1 MIYRKEYQYLLT
13 IIMGKTCSGKNAVVK
28 ELVSRGW
35 SQIITYTSRPK
46 RRGEKNGR
54 EYFYISN
61 DDFANKINSGYF
73 AEWKSYNVNG
83 KTWYYGSPSEE
94 IIEASLDDKN
104 NVIILTPQ
112 GVEDTLA
119 FLSKY
124 ISDYQINIIYLYAN
138 RSTILNRLQ
147 KRKDKND
154 SIERRMRADDID
166 FKNATSLANKII
178 YNNDSDSVA
187 EVADKIIKSAERKF

>member
-1 MIYRKEYQYLLT
+1 MLT

-28 ELVSRGW
+28 ELVGRGW

-54 EYFYISN
+54 EYFYVSEE
-61 DDFANKINSGYF
+61 DFASKINSGYF

-104 NVIILTPQ
+104 HVIILTPQ

-147 KRKDKND
+147 KRKDRND

-178 YNNDSDSVA
+178 YNNDSDSIVD
-187 EVADKIIKSAERKF
+187 VADKIIKSAERKS

>member
-1 MIYRKEYQYLLT
+1 MIT

-54 EYFYISN
+54 EYFYISEE
-61 DDFANKINSGYF
+61 DFANKIKSGYF
-73 AEWKSYNVNG
+73 AEWKSYYVNG

-104 NVIILTPQ
+104 HVIILTPQ

-138 RSTILNRLQ
+138 RSTILKRLQ

-178 YNNDSDSVA
+178 YNNDSDSIID
-187 EVADKIIKSAERKF
+187 VADKIIKSAERKF

>member
-1 MIYRKEYQYLLT
+1 MLT
-13 IIMGKTCSGKNAVVK
+13 IIMGKTCSGKNAIVK
-28 ELVSRGW
+28 ELVNRGW

-54 EYFYISN
+54 EYFYIS
-61 DDFANKINSGYF
+61 DEDFANKINSGYF

-104 NVIILTPQ
+104 HVIILTPQ

-138 RSTILNRLQ
+138 RSTILRRLQ

-178 YNNDSDSVA
+178 YNNDSDSIA
-187 EVADKIIKSAERKF
+187 DVADKIIKSAERKS

>member
-1 MIYRKEYQYLLT
+1 MLT
-13 IIMGKTCSGKNAVVK
+13 IIMGKTCSGKNAVVS
-28 ELVSRGW
+28 ELIKRGW
-35 SQIITYTSRPK
+35 SQIVTYTSRPK

-54 EYFYISN
+54 EYFYISEE
-61 DDFANKINSGYF
+61 DFASKINSGYF
-73 AEWKSYNVNG
+73 AEWKSYDVNG
-83 KTWYYGSPSEE
+83 KTWHYGSPSEE

-104 NVIILTPQ
+104 HVIILTPQ
-112 GVEDTLA
+112 GVEDTLS

-124 ISDYQINIIYLYAN
+124 ISDYQINTIYLYAN

-154 SIERRMRADDID
+154 SIERRMRTDDID

-178 YNNDSDSVA
+178 YNNDSDSIA
-187 EVADKIIKSAERKF
+187 DVADKIIKSAERKF

>member
-1 MIYRKEYQYLLT
+1 
-13 IIMGKTCSGKNAVVK
+13 MGKTCSGKNAVVT
-28 ELVSRGW
+28 ELVNRGW
-35 SQIITYTSRPK
+35 SQIVTYTSRPK

-54 EYFYISN
+54 EYFYIS
-61 DDFANKINSGYF
+61 DEDFANKIHSGYF

-104 NVIILTPQ
+104 HVIILTPQ
-112 GVEDTLA
+112 GVEDTLL

-178 YNNDSDSVA
+178 YNNNSDSIT
-187 EVADKIIKSAERKF
+187 EVVDKIIESAERKS

>member
-1 MIYRKEYQYLLT
+1 MLT

-54 EYFYISN
+54 EYFYISEE
-61 DDFANKINSGYF
+61 DFTNKIKSGYF
-73 AEWKSYNVNG
+73 AEWKSYCVNG
-83 KTWYYGSPSEE
+83 KIWYYGSPSEE

-104 NVIILTPQ
+104 HVIILTPQ
-112 GVEDTLA
+112 GVEDTLS

-154 SIERRMRADDID
+154 SIERRMRTDDID

-178 YNNDSDSVA
+178 YNNDSDSIA
-187 EVADKIIKSAERKF
+187 DVADKIIKSAEHKS

>member
-1 MIYRKEYQYLLT
+1 MLT
-13 IIMGKTCSGKNAVVK
+13 IIMGKTCSGKNAAIK
-28 ELVSRGW
+28 ELVNRGW

-54 EYFYISN
+54 EYFYISEE
-61 DDFANKINSGYF
+61 DFASKINNGYF
-73 AEWKSYNVNG
+73 AEWKSYYVNG

-104 NVIILTPQ
+104 HVIILTPQ
-112 GVEDTLA
+112 GVEDTLS

-154 SIERRMRADDID
+154 SITRRMRADDID
-166 FKNATSLANKII
+166 FMNAVSLANKIV
-178 YNNDSDSVA
+178 YNNDSDSIA
-187 EVADKIIKSAERKF
+187 DVADKIIKSAERKS

>member
-1 MIYRKEYQYLLT
+1 MLT

-28 ELVSRGW
+28 ELVNRGW

-54 EYFYISN
+54 EYFYISEE
-61 DDFANKINSGYF
+61 DFASKINSGYF
-73 AEWKSYNVNG
+73 AEWKSYDVNG

-104 NVIILTPQ
+104 HVIILTPQ
-112 GVEDTLA
+112 GVEDTLS

-154 SIERRMRADDID
+154 SIERRMRTDDID

-178 YNNDSDSVA
+178 YNNDSDSITD
-187 EVADKIIKSAERKF
+187 VADKIIKSAEHKS

>member
-1 MIYRKEYQYLLT
+1 MLT

-54 EYFYISN
+54 EYFYISEE
-61 DDFANKINSGYF
+61 DFANKINNGYF
-73 AEWKSYNVNG
+73 AEWKSYYVNG

-104 NVIILTPQ
+104 HVIILTPQ
-112 GVEDTLA
+112 GVEDTLS

-154 SIERRMRADDID
+154 SITRRMRADDID
-166 FKNATSLANKII
+166 FMNAVSLANKIV
-178 YNNDSDSVA
+178 YNNDSDSIA
-187 EVADKIIKSAERKF
+187 DVADKIIKSAERKS

>member
-1 MIYRKEYQYLLT
+1 MLT

-54 EYFYISN
+54 EYFYISEE
-61 DDFANKINSGYF
+61 DFASKIKSGYF
-73 AEWKSYNVNG
+73 AEWKSYYVNG

-104 NVIILTPQ
+104 HVIILTPQ
-112 GVEDTLA
+112 GVEDTLS

-147 KRKDKND
+147 KRKDRND

-178 YNNDSDSVA
+178 YNNDSDSIA
-187 EVADKIIKSAERKF
+187 DVADKIIKSAERKF

>member
-1 MIYRKEYQYLLT
+1 MLT

-46 RRGEKNGR
+46 RRGERNGR
-54 EYFYISN
+54 EYFYISD
-61 DDFANKINSGYF
+61 DDFASKINSGYF

-104 NVIILTPQ
+104 HVIILTPQ

-178 YNNDSDSVA
+178 YNNDSDSIA
-187 EVADKIIKSAERKF
+187 EVVDKIIESAERKF

>member
-1 MIYRKEYQYLLT
+1 MLT

-54 EYFYISN
+54 EYFYISEE
-61 DDFANKINSGYF
+61 DFASKINSGYF
-73 AEWKSYNVNG
+73 AEWKSYDVNG

-104 NVIILTPQ
+104 HVIILTPQ
-112 GVEDTLA
+112 GVEDTLS

-154 SIERRMRADDID
+154 SIERRMRTDDID

-178 YNNDSDSVA
+178 YNNDSDSITD
-187 EVADKIIKSAERKF
+187 VADKIIKSAEHKS

>member
-1 MIYRKEYQYLLT
+1 MLT

-28 ELVSRGW
+28 ELVSRGL

-54 EYFYISN
+54 EYFYISEE
-61 DDFANKINSGYF
+61 DFANKIKSGYF
-73 AEWKSYNVNG
+73 AEWKSYYVNG
-83 KTWYYGSPSEE
+83 KIWYYGSPSEE

-104 NVIILTPQ
+104 HVIILTPQ
-112 GVEDTLA
+112 GVEDTLS

-124 ISDYQINIIYLYAN
+124 ISDYQINTIYLYAN

-178 YNNDSDSVA
+178 YNNDSDSIADVA
-187 EVADKIIKSAERKF
+187 NKIIKSAEHKS

>member
-1 MIYRKEYQYLLT
+1 MLT

-54 EYFYISN
+54 EYFYISEE
-61 DDFANKINSGYF
+61 DFASKINSGYF

-104 NVIILTPQ
+104 HVIILTPH
-112 GVEDTLA
+112 GVEDALA

-147 KRKDKND
+147 KRKDRND

-178 YNNDSDSVA
+178 YNNDSDSIA
-187 EVADKIIKSAERKF
+187 DVADKIIKSAERKF

>member
-1 MIYRKEYQYLLT
+1 MLT

-54 EYFYISN
+54 EYFYISD

-154 SIERRMRADDID
+154 SIERRMRTDDID

-178 YNNDSDSVA
+178 YNHDSDSITD
-187 EVADKIIKSAERKF
+187 VADKIIKSAEHKS

>member
-1 MIYRKEYQYLLT
+1 MLT

-54 EYFYISN
+54 EYFYISEE
-61 DDFANKINSGYF
+61 DFASKINSGYF
-73 AEWKSYNVNG
+73 AEWKSYDVNG

-104 NVIILTPQ
+104 HVIILTPQ
-112 GVEDTLA
+112 GVEDTLS

-154 SIERRMRADDID
+154 SIERRMRTDDID

-178 YNNDSDSVA
+178 YNNDSDSITD
-187 EVADKIIKSAERKF
+187 VADKITKSAEHKS

>member
-1 MIYRKEYQYLLT
+1 MLT

-46 RRGEKNGR
+46 RRGERNGR
-54 EYFYISN
+54 EYFYISD
-61 DDFANKINSGYF
+61 DDFASKINSGYF

-104 NVIILTPQ
+104 HVIILTPQ

-147 KRKDKND
+147 KRNDKND

-178 YNNDSDSVA
+178 YNNDSDSIA
-187 EVADKIIKSAERKF
+187 EVVDKIIESAERKF

>member
-1 MIYRKEYQYLLT
+1 MLT

-54 EYFYISN
+54 EYFYISEE
-61 DDFANKINSGYF
+61 DFASKINSGYF
-73 AEWKSYNVNG
+73 AEWKSYDVNG

-104 NVIILTPQ
+104 HVIILTPQ
-112 GVEDTLA
+112 GVEDTLS

-154 SIERRMRADDID
+154 SIERRMRTDDID

-178 YNNDSDSVA
+178 YNNDSDSIA
-187 EVADKIIKSAERKF
+187 DVADKIIKSAEHKS

>member
-1 MIYRKEYQYLLT
+1 MLT
-13 IIMGKTCSGKNAVVK
+13 IIMGKTCSGKNAVVA
-28 ELVSRGW
+28 ELADRGW

-54 EYFYISN
+54 EYFYISEE
-61 DDFANKINSGYF
+61 DFANKINSGYF

-104 NVIILTPQ
+104 HVIILTPQ
-112 GVEDTLA
+112 GVEDTLS

-138 RSTILNRLQ
+138 RGTILKRLQ

-154 SIERRMRADDID
+154 SIARRMRADDTD
-166 FKNATSLANKII
+166 FINATSIANKIV
-178 YNNDSDSVA
+178 YNNDSDSISD
-187 EVADKIIKSAERKF
+187 VADKIIKSAEHKS

>member
-1 MIYRKEYQYLLT
+1 MLT

-28 ELVSRGW
+28 KLVSRGW

-54 EYFYISN
+54 EYFYISD

-104 NVIILTPQ
+104 HVIILTPQ

-124 ISDYQINIIYLYAN
+124 ISDYQINIVYLYAN
-138 RSTILNRLQ
+138 RSTILKRLQ

-178 YNNDSDSVA
+178 YNNDSDSIA
-187 EVADKIIKSAERKF
+187 EVVDKIIESAERKF